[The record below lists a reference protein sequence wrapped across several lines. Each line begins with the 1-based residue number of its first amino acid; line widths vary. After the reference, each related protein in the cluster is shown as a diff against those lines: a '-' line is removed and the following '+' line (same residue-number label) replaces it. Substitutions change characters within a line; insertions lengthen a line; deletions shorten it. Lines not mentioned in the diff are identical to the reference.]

1 MLISI
6 IFVMPDSLML
16 YFFITSI
23 NGHIEFARMEERG
36 NEYQRPLEDL
46 LQLIPKHRHDADRA
60 RDGGAESLVQLD
72 HRQREIDAAFN
83 RLEEVNSRLG
93 TILQFTDEGLAK
105 RKREHYRVQIVR
117 KEWNALKA
125 QLPQLP
131 AAASAEQHR
140 HLIQDVRVM
149 ITHAGDLSNLILD
162 PDLDSY
168 YLMDATLLALPQTQ
182 DRLAQIVDHSR
193 EILARGA
200 LSEEDRRMLHT
211 NASLLREAD
220 FDRIMASVQTSLNED
235 KNFYEI
241 SPSLQSRLPPVLER
255 YRVKTAEFIALMER
269 LVTAQDPE
277 AAARE
282 YVAAGTAAREASFDL
297 WKVACDE
304 LDVLLEIRI
313 RAYQHRRTLS
323 LIIAG
328 CAALAAIGFVTF
340 ITRSISGPLRKQ
352 ALELQTANAA
362 LEAEIHERRRAE
374 DELRHS
380 ETQLAAAQIIAR
392 IGSWAW
398 DQARHKLDWS
408 DENFRI
414 HGFQPGEIE
423 VDYENVLQF
432 IHPDD
437 RDLFD
442 TAFRHAVLQGKPF
455 SFEQRIIRRDGT
467 VRILHQRG
475 DVVRSDDGHVAEVY
489 GTAQD
494 ITERKQAEEALE
506 KVHRELLEVS
516 RRAGMAEVATGVLH
530 NVGNVLNSV
539 NVSALLITDRLSKS
553 RVSHVT
559 GIANLLR
566 ENSTDLSTFIT
577 SDPRGQQL
585 PGFVGTLAERL
596 VHEQTQLLHEAGV
609 LSRNIAH
616 IKDIVAVQQNYAK
629 VSGVA
634 ELLPVVALVEDAL
647 EMNGAAFERHSVIV
661 RREYSDL
668 PPIRVDKH
676 KVLQILINV
685 LSNAKYAVSESS
697 QRDKR
702 ITIRVSL
709 NGETRVKISVTD
721 NGIGIAP
728 ENLARVFAHGFTTK
742 RNGHGFGLHSAALA
756 AQEMGG
762 SLTADSSGPG
772 LGATFTLELPMD
784 STLPTDSPATASVPP
799 PVS

>member
-1 MLISI
+1 
-6 IFVMPDSLML
+6 MPDSLML

-23 NGHIEFARMEERG
+23 NGHIEFARMEKRG

-46 LQLIPKHRHDADRA
+46 LQLIPKHRHDAERA
-60 RDGGAESLVQLD
+60 RAGGAEAMAQLAA
-72 HRQREIDAAFN
+72 REKEIDRAFD

-105 RKREHYRVQIVR
+105 RKRQHYRVQIVR
-117 KEWNALKA
+117 KEWDALKA
-125 QLPQLP
+125 AGPQIL
-131 AAASAEQHR
+131 AASSADQHR
-140 HLIQDVRVM
+140 HLVQDVRVM

-182 DRLAQIVDHSR
+182 DRLAQIVDHSQ

-200 LSEEDRRMLHT
+200 LSEEDRRTLHT

-220 FDRIMASVQTSLNED
+220 FDRIVASIQTGLNED
-235 KNFYEI
+235 RNFYDL
-241 SPSLQSRLPPVLER
+241 SPSLQERVPPALEK
-255 YRVKTAEFIALMER
+255 YRASTSEFINLMER
-269 LVTAQDPE
+269 LVTAPDPE
-277 AAARE
+277 SAARE
-282 YVAAGTAAREASFDL
+282 YVAAGNRAREASFEL
-297 WKVACDE
+297 WHVTCDE
-304 LDVLLEIRI
+304 LDVLLDIRI
-313 RAYQHRRTLS
+313 HAYQHRRLMS
-323 LIIAG
+323 LIVAG
-328 CAALAAIGFVTF
+328 FAALAAIGFVTF
-340 ITRSISGPLRKQ
+340 ITRSISGPLRQQ
-352 ALELQTANAA
+352 ALDLGKANTA
-362 LEAEIHERRRAE
+362 LEAEIIERRRAE
-374 DELRHS
+374 DDLRHS

-398 DQARHKLDWS
+398 DQTRHKLEWS

-414 HGFQPGEIE
+414 HGYKPGEIPVE
-423 VDYENVLQF
+423 YEAVLQF
-432 IHPDD
+432 VHPDD
-437 RDLFD
+437 RDFFD
-442 TAFRHAVLQGKPF
+442 SAFRQAVIYGKPF

-467 VRILHQRG
+467 ERVLHQRG
-475 DVVRSDDGHVAEVY
+475 DVVRGEDGRVTEVF

-553 RVSHVT
+553 RVAHVT
-559 GIANLLR
+559 SVAQLLR
-566 ENSTDLSTFIT
+566 DHSTNLGQFFTTDS
-577 SDPRGQQL
+577 RGQQL
-585 PGFVGTLAERL
+585 PAFVGNLAERL
-596 VHEQTQLLHEAGV
+596 SHEQAQLLHEAET

-629 VSGVA
+629 VSGVT

-661 RREYSDL
+661 RREYSEV
-668 PPIRVDKH
+668 PPVRVDKH

-702 ITIRVSL
+702 ITIRVGA
-709 NGETRVKISVTD
+709 NGDARVKVAITD

-728 ENLARVFAHGFTTK
+728 ENVARIFAHGFTTK

-756 AQEMGG
+756 AKEMGG
-762 SLTADSSGPG
+762 SLSAESPGLG
-772 LGATFTLELPMD
+772 LGATFVLELP
-784 STLPTDSPATASVPP
+784 LVPP
-799 PVS
+799 AASEPAAPAPASPSHS